1 MRNLLL
7 IIMMLAASTGIQA
20 QNRDIPALVITLKD
34 GSKDTIMDEEVSMY
48 GVEIPTGDDF
58 ISAGFRYK
66 TSYYMWTLPL
76 YMNITDYGK
85 EGAWYGKNSGWC
97 GFLISDYHIT
107 DFSVPL
113 DKYNYTWD
121 PATDYYICLLGDNT
135 EKWIYA
141 HPFSNHAN
149 FNLQD
154 TLLTPGTTYYCRGYY
169 ILDGKTFLTKETEMR
184 IDKTISN
191 VINYNRLHITYGADI
206 PIVFTGATDIYA
218 KLTEKYGESRC
229 LLYDLINK
237 KVNAYAASLTEE
249 QVKAMA
255 DSTEVCD
262 DGSIYFIN
270 IPDNIVEE
278 VIAQIEKEA
287 NEPFYVP
294 ANMETLLP
302 YGNDKAAFVNFC
314 PTEAYFPR
322 LITCDPKWGIKDNQY
337 VTTFLPTAN
346 TFAATTL
353 GIRLNHVM
361 MPGKAYDITFSIA
374 PQTDESIT
382 DELPLNCYVVMAD
395 GQDQDLEE
403 DTYKPLPNGS
413 STWLS
418 RNAMENVDGSGRI
431 FVAPSDAVS
440 TFTVRYTPQ
449 TLVYSH
455 AFKIMHTV
463 NSFTTSARRKQSQYI
478 RLIGVDVKPAE

>member
-1 MRNLLL
+1 MRHLLL
-7 IIMMLAASTGIQA
+7 IIVMLAAAMGIQA

-34 GSKDTIMDEEVSMY
+34 SSKDTIMDEKVAMY
-48 GVEIPTGDDF
+48 GVENPTGDDF

-66 TSYYMWTLPL
+66 ASHYMWTLPL
-76 YMNITDYGK
+76 YMNIANYGR
-85 EGAWYGKNSGWC
+85 EGIGYGSNSGWC

-141 HPFSNHAN
+141 HPFSNHAD

-184 IDKTISN
+184 IAKSIGN
-191 VINYNRLHITYGADI
+191 VIHYNRLPITYGADI

-218 KLTEKYGESRC
+218 RLAEKYGESRC

-237 KVNAYAASLTEE
+237 KAKAYATSLTEE

-262 DGSIYFIN
+262 DGSIYFMN
-270 IPDNIVEE
+270 IPDNIVDE
-278 VIAQIEKEA
+278 VSTQIEKEA
-287 NEPFYVP
+287 NEPFYVQ

-302 YGNDKAAFVNFC
+302 YGNDKAAFV
-314 PTEAYFPR
+314 TLYSDMTIFPKV
-322 LITCDPKWGIKDNQY
+322 ITCDPKWGIKDNQY
-337 VTTFLPTAN
+337 VTTFYVRSTTAL
-346 TFAATTL
+346 ASTL

-374 PQTDESIT
+374 PQTDENIT
-382 DELPLNCYVVMAD
+382 NELPLNCYVVMAD

-403 DTYKPLPNGS
+403 DTYKPLPSANP
-413 STWLS
+413 TWLKD
-418 RNAMENVDGSGRI
+418 NAMENVDGSGRL
-431 FVAPSDAVS
+431 FVAPSDAIS

-455 AFKIMHTV
+455 AFKIMHNV
-463 NSFTTSARRKQSQYI
+463 NSFTPSVRRRQSQYI